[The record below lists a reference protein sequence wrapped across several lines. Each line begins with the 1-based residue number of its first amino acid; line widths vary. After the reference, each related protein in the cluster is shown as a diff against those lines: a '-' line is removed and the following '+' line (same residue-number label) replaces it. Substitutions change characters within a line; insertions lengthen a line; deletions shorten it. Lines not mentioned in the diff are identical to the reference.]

1 MLFKRKPDHPTAATF
16 ARQCRPTL
24 PLQFG
29 LYPLFQRILVA
40 SLCLLTCGPALSH
53 EPNAPAPQ
61 YVLIS
66 FDGAGPLEQWHRS
79 RALAEETGAR
89 FTYFL
94 SCVYLVSREDRAVY
108 KPPLAAAGRSNVG
121 FAESRSDVV
130 KRLHHVWDAHVD
142 GHEIASHG
150 CGHFDGGGWTAA
162 QWTAEFNQFS
172 TILAD
177 SWKLNGVADAEP
189 DGWRDFAN
197 NEIVG
202 FRAPYLST
210 GPGLFKALA
219 DAGLSY
225 DASTVSR
232 GPALPQDKSLT
243 RFSLPMIPEGPN
255 ARPIIAMD
263 YNWFVRH
270 SGGIERGDKD
280 SVFEERALAAMNAA
294 LEAELAGK
302 RIPLQI
308 GLHFTLMNDGSY
320 WRALERF
327 AREACTREEVR
338 CVTYRDWLQ
347 RDEASSAANG

>member
-1 MLFKRKPDHPTAATF
+1 MFKRF
-16 ARQCRPTL
+16 
-24 PLQFG
+24 
-29 LYPLFQRILVA
+29 LVA
-40 SLCLLTCGPALSH
+40 LLPILACGPGLSQ
-53 EPNAPAPQ
+53 ETEAPAPQ

-66 FDGAGPLEQWHRS
+66 FDGAGPLEQWNRS
-79 RALAEETGAR
+79 RALAKETGAR

-94 SCVYLVSREDRAVY
+94 SCVYLVSREDRSVY
-108 KPPLAAAGRSNVG
+108 KPPHAGAGRSNVG
-121 FAESRSDVV
+121 FAESRDDVV
-130 KRLHHVWDAHVD
+130 KRLGQIWAARAE

-150 CGHFDGGGWTAA
+150 CGHFDGGDWTTA
-162 QWTAEFNQFS
+162 QWMAEFNQFS

-177 SWKLNGVADAEP
+177 SWKLNGASESEP
-189 DGWRDFAN
+189 EGWQDFVRD
-197 NEIVG
+197 EIAG

-210 GPGLFKALA
+210 GPSLFKALA

-232 GPALPQDKSLT
+232 GPAMPQHKGVM

-280 SVFEERALAAMNAA
+280 GVFEERALAAMTAA
-294 LEAELAGK
+294 LDAELSGK

-308 GLHFTLMNDGSY
+308 GLHYTLMNGGAY

-327 AREACTREEVR
+327 ARDACTREDVR
-338 CVTYRDWLQ
+338 CVTYRDWL
-347 RDEASSAANG
+347 EMKGAGGSAANG